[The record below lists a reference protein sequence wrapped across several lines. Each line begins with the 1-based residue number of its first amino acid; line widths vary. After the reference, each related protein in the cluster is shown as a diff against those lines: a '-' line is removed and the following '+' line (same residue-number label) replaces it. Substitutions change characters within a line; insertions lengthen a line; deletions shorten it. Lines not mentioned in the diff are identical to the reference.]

1 MVSYIPSMMRMG
13 GYNLSEFV
21 VYSIKAHPLGF
32 VAVFTVAQGLY
43 TNLRDRGVLIIKS
56 NKRFAFLILATTL
69 IISPFVIDASLNIL
83 DWAKNKV
90 GDFSDDFFHYTTGF

>member
-13 GYNLSEFV
+13 GYNLSEFI

-43 TNLRDRGVLIIKS
+43 TNLSDRGVLIIKS
-56 NKRFAFLILATTL
+56 NKRFAFLVLATT
-69 IISPFVIDASLNIL
+69 IM
-83 DWAKNKV
+83 
-90 GDFSDDFFHYTTGF
+90 